1 MVDTL
6 ENQQR
11 VFWLLSNV
19 LLKLYLCII
28 LPILLLSADELKSGC
43 GLVCRGVCAHAC
55 VFGEGDTTGIERLIY
70 AVFYRH
76 KQ

>member
-1 MVDTL
+1 MVYTL

-28 LPILLLSADELKSGC
+28 LPILLLSADELKCGC
-43 GLVCRGVCAHAC
+43 ELVCRLVCRLVCTHAC
-55 VFGEGDTTGIERLIY
+55 MFGEGRHHRHRVARLCR
-70 AVFYRH
+70 VL
-76 KQ
+76 